1 MNMIA
6 PTQKNPDIAII
17 ICTFNPEDR
26 MFLRVLQSIQVLEI
40 AELTV
45 ECLLVDNNSDPAIAT
60 LDYVQ
65 AFLKVCPWAKV
76 IVEPQQGLSFARI
89 AGIKASSA
97 SIVAFFDDDNEVAP
111 DYLKVAI
118 HHLKI
123 YPGVA
128 IWGPGK
134 VGVEFLDPVSPWFE
148 KHFRSAFHEKNFQQI
163 EYGCV
168 GATWTNFY
176 PAGMGQV
183 LRRDVLEKYCQAIS
197 EGQLS
202 FTGRKG
208 NRLSSAEDIQIVWEA
223 IKLGFSVGVSP
234 ELKLKHLIPA
244 KRTTLEYIKKLTFG
258 TASSY
263 IPALAESFPAEKSK
277 VAQEIPSNGK
287 ILLGIFKRI
296 VLNLP
301 KLSYQLLL
309 IDLIGYLGHYVG
321 VLQATN
327 SKKRQWLHRVVQRLN
342 VE

>member
-1 MNMIA
+1 MNTIKLPQTLPA
-6 PTQKNPDIAII
+6 IAII

-26 MFLRVLQSIQVLEI
+26 IFLRVLQSIQALEI
-40 AELTV
+40 ADFSV
-45 ECLLVDNNSDPAIAT
+45 ECVLVDNNSSPAIAT

-65 AFLKVCPWAKV
+65 TFLKACPWAKV
-76 IVEPQQGLSFARI
+76 IVEPQQGLSFARV

-97 SIVAFFDDDNEVAP
+97 PIVAFFDDDNEVAS
-111 DYLKVAI
+111 DYLKVANQ
-118 HHLKI
+118 HLKT

-134 VGVEFLDPVSPWFE
+134 VEVEFLDPVSSWFE
-148 KHFRSAFHEKNFQQI
+148 KQFRSTFHEKSFQQI

-168 GATWTNFY
+168 EATWTHFY
-176 PAGMGQV
+176 PAGMGQI
-183 LRRDVLEKYCQAIS
+183 LRRDVLDKYRQAIDS
-197 EGQLS
+197 RKLS
-202 FTGRKG
+202 STDRKG
-208 NRLSSAEDIQIVWEA
+208 KSLASAGDVQIVWEA

-244 KRTTLEYIKKLTFG
+244 KRATLDYIKRLTFG

-263 IPALAESFPAEKSK
+263 IPALVESFPAEKLK
-277 VAQEIPSNGK
+277 IAQEIPSNGK
-287 ILLGIFKRI
+287 ILLGIFKQI
-296 VLNLP
+296 VLGLP

-327 SKKRQWLHRVVQRLN
+327 SQKRQWLYQVVKRLN